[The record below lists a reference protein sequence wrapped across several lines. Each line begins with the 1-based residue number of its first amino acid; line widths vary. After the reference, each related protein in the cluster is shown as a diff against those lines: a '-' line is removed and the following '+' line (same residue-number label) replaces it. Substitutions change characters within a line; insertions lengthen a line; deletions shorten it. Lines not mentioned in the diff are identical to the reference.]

1 MFLATCLLG
10 VWCRWL
16 SSNTSFCKL
25 PVSVVLRLWPASK
38 SCRHF
43 LSCWPPVLGKSGMA
57 EGPEES
63 SESYVLGEL
72 WKKRGRA
79 CVLGF
84 PGISTRLSCPRQG
97 GYSAEHLSVL
107 NFCPSSQTRSLER
120 NSHIESKQSSPI
132 SFESLKRS
140 WSQLHCPS
148 SRTRA
153 RAKVLRSACL
163 RARASPCTYSSSVR
177 VSRDLMTSTISPY
190 KGTVRLLS
198 ARAGHTWA
206 RRRSWCSCEQ
216 NHQSVQRYSAASL
229 CSCWADLGSS
239 QNLEGGIRASSS
251 LPIGCQVSSD
261 VCCLY
266 EVQRERARGD
276 HLWKGK

>member
-1 MFLATCLLG
+1 MAHPGLIQFVFLATCLLR

-63 SESYVLGEL
+63 SESYVLGDL

-198 ARAGHTWA
+198 ARAGYTWA
-206 RRRSWCSCEQ
+206 RRRTWKAVFVRAVRCLLDARSALT
-216 NHQSVQRYSAASL
+216 SVVFMRYNVKGLGGITFARANEAASR
-229 CSCWADLGSS
+229 LG
-239 QNLEGGIRASSS
+239 L
-251 LPIGCQVSSD
+251 L
-261 VCCLY
+261 
-266 EVQRERARGD
+266 
-276 HLWKGK
+276 

>member
-1 MFLATCLLG
+1 M
-10 VWCRWL
+10 
-16 SSNTSFCKL
+16 
-25 PVSVVLRLWPASK
+25 
-38 SCRHF
+38 
-43 LSCWPPVLGKSGMA
+43 
-57 EGPEES
+57 EE
-63 SESYVLGEL
+63 E
-72 WKKRGRA
+72 RRA

-84 PGISTRLSCPRQG
+84 PGTSTRLSCPRQG

-163 RARASPCTYSSSVR
+163 GARASPCTYSSSVR

-190 KGTVRLLS
+190 RGTVQLLS

-206 RRRSWCSCEQ
+206 RRRTWKAVFVRAVRCLLDARSALT
-216 NHQSVQRYSAASL
+216 SVVFMRYNVKGLGGITFARVNEAASR
-229 CSCWADLGSS
+229 LG
-239 QNLEGGIRASSS
+239 L
-251 LPIGCQVSSD
+251 L
-261 VCCLY
+261 
-266 EVQRERARGD
+266 
-276 HLWKGK
+276 